1 MTRTVGGTDG
11 VKTMTHCGPG
21 IDATSQHLAEGSAQ
35 PLTLTPREWRR
46 ILEDPSFL
54 ARPDNRYQQPR
65 RLNGRPVEIV
75 RR

>member
-1 MTRTVGGTDG
+1 
-11 VKTMTHCGPG
+11 MTHTVP
-21 IDATSQHLAEGSAQ
+21 ITEATPNLAVEGSPK

-75 RR
+75 RV

>member
-1 MTRTVGGTDG
+1 
-11 VKTMTHCGPG
+11 MTHGFPSS
-21 IDATSQHLAEGSAQ
+21 DVTPRLPAEGSLK

-75 RR
+75 RA

>member
-1 MTRTVGGTDG
+1 MTDLI
-11 VKTMTHCGPG
+11 PALE
-21 IDATSQHLAEGSAQ
+21 ATAKLAVEGSFQ

-65 RLNGRPVEIV
+65 RLNGRPVEVV
-75 RR
+75 RV

>member
-1 MTRTVGGTDG
+1 MINGA
-11 VKTMTHCGPG
+11 P
-21 IDATSQHLAEGSAQ
+21 SQTPTPALPVEAS

-46 ILEDPSFL
+46 ILEDPAFL

-75 RR
+75 RV

>member
-1 MTRTVGGTDG
+1 MEM
-11 VKTMTHCGPG
+11 TMTHGFPAM
-21 IDATSQHLAEGSAQ
+21 DATPLLPVEGR

-46 ILEDPSFL
+46 ILEDPAFL

-75 RR
+75 RS

>member
-1 MTRTVGGTDG
+1 MEM
-11 VKTMTHCGPG
+11 TMTHGCPG
-21 IDATSQHLAEGSAQ
+21 MDAPPTLSVEGGAK

-75 RR
+75 RA

>member
-1 MTRTVGGTDG
+1 
-11 VKTMTHCGPG
+11 MTHGSPSPDTTPTLPVEGGPR
-21 IDATSQHLAEGSAQ
+21 

-75 RR
+75 RA

>member
-1 MTRTVGGTDG
+1 MQENLILPATAAKMASGT
-11 VKTMTHCGPG
+11 P
-21 IDATSQHLAEGSAQ
+21 
-35 PLTLTPREWRR
+35 PLRLTPREWRR

-75 RR
+75 REA